1 MDELWLGIL
10 LGQEVLWCSMIRVYY
25 HLSTN
30 QVGYELVAN
39 TGAKSSFSIVT
50 KLQSM
55 SYLHKRWHNADYPCI
70 EPALYR
76 QCDHML
82 NTRDQKEISNREA
95 V

>member
-25 HLSTN
+25 YLSTN

-39 TGAKSSFSIVT
+39 TSAKSSFSVVT
-50 KLQSM
+50 KLRSM

-70 EPALYR
+70 ELALY
-76 QCDHML
+76 
-82 NTRDQKEISNREA
+82 
-95 V
+95 

>member
-10 LGQEVLWCSMIRVYY
+10 LGPEVVWCSMIRVYY

-39 TGAKSSFSIVT
+39 TDAKSSFLVVT
-50 KLQSM
+50 ELRSM
-55 SYLHKRWHNADYPCI
+55 SYFHKRCHNVDYPCI

-76 QCDHML
+76 WRDHMHSM
-82 NTRDQKEISNREA
+82 RSRKEISNREA

>member
-25 HLSTN
+25 HLNTN

-50 KLQSM
+50 KLWSM

-82 NTRDQKEISNREA
+82 STRARKEISNRE
-95 V
+95 VV